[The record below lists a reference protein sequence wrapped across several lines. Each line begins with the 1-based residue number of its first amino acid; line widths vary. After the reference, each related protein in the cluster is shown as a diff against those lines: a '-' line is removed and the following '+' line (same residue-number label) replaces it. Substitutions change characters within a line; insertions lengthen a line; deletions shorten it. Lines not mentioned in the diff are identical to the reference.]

1 MIDVERFKLRNL
13 TESDTFSLT
22 KYANNYEIWLNLT
35 DSFPHPYTVQDAENF
50 IEFCKTQTD
59 ELNLCI
65 DFEGECIGMIG
76 IFFKKG
82 IRQKTAELGYWLAQ
96 PFWGQGIM
104 AKCVSGFVNY
114 IFQNYDIIRIQASVL
129 DWNKASARVLEK
141 SGFKYEGKSE
151 KAFFKDNKT
160 ADEHRFALINPNSEI
175 SV

>member
-1 MIDVERFKLRNL
+1 M
-13 TESDTFSLT
+13 
-22 KYANNYEIWLNLT
+22 
-35 DSFPHPYTVQDAENF
+35 
-50 IEFCKTQTD
+50 C
-59 ELNLCI
+59 C
-65 DFEGECIGMIG
+65 
-76 IFFKKG
+76 
-82 IRQKTAELGYWLAQ
+82 
-96 PFWGQGIM
+96 
-104 AKCVSGFVNY
+104 GFVNY